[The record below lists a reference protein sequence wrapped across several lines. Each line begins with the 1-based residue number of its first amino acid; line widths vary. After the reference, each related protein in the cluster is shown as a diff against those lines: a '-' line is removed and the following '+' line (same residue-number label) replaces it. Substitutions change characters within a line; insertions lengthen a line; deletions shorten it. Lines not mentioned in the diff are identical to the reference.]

1 MTQDLESTN
10 AAAQPAHDE
19 PSVSGELLTQRE
31 LEVLAL
37 MGHGLTNKEISQR
50 LAISRRTVE
59 THIHHLLDKLGATT
73 RTRAVVEAGRLGLLE
88 ATAPAR
94 MSIAQK
100 SNLPIQLTALIGR
113 FEELAVVQALLEDC
127 RLLTLSGSGG
137 VGKTRIAIRVGLDR
151 LGSHRDG
158 VWFLDLSPLTD
169 ASLVPAAVA
178 KTLATRDDLRATPS
192 ESVVKSLATAQS
204 LLIFDNC
211 EHVLDGA
218 AELIHEI
225 LRGCPGVKI
234 LATSRQSLGVEG
246 EIVHRVPSLSVPEQV
261 PMVDAEVAATFGAVE
276 MFVDRARASD
286 SRFVLSDE
294 NAAAV
299 AEICVRLDGIPLA
312 IELAASRT
320 SALDVHS
327 LARKLGDRFS
337 LLTGGARTA
346 LPRHKTLTALIDWS
360 YDHLH
365 ADERRLLNRLGI
377 FCGFTLEA
385 ATAIC
390 AGEGL
395 DAGDFVD
402 LVAALVDKSLVTVDA
417 GPRRER
423 FRLLETTKAY
433 VLEELA
439 IAGEADLLARRH
451 AAYFLEQ
458 AIEADERYGYG
469 SAAAWL
475 ATVELDIENYRA
487 AMRWALKAR
496 NDIATG
502 AAIAGHLERLWFLG
516 GLAGEARA
524 WVALGLES
532 VDEDRDPAVAARL
545 WRARARFMQGEPMRA
560 SAERALMLYERVSDV
575 RGIAYSLRMLAYSLL
590 QTGSTDEAH
599 RVIERA
605 VAAFRERGDKVGIAS
620 CLGLLGVSAYAQGDL
635 AAGRRHYIR
644 AVAAC
649 REIGDELATAD
660 VLGNFGELEFADGHP
675 ERALRL
681 VSESLEITSR
691 GKEVANLAIDHN
703 NRAAYCIALGRL
715 GDARESAQAGLRCA
729 RGERNEWNTYV
740 ALQHLALLKAIS
752 GHAESAARVVGFVNA
767 QYERLALEREATE
780 KWAYDR
786 LLEELHRR
794 LERRDF
800 DELLAEGAAWS
811 EDMAVEAALIP

>member
-1 MTQDLESTN
+1 MTQDLESTT
-10 AAAQPAHDE
+10 ATGQPARDD
-19 PSVSGELLTQRE
+19 PSLSGELLTQRE

-73 RTRAVVEAGRLGLLE
+73 RTRAVVEAGRLGLLQ

-94 MSIAQK
+94 MSVAQK
-100 SNLPIQLTALIGR
+100 NNLPIQLTALVGR
-113 FEELAVVQALLEDC
+113 TEELAVVQALLDGS

-137 VGKTRIAIRVGLDR
+137 VGKTRIAVRVGLDR
-151 LGSHRDG
+151 LDRHHDG
-158 VWFLDLSPLTD
+158 VWFFDLSPLSD
-169 ASLVPAAVA
+169 PSLVPAVVA
-178 KTLATRDDLRATPS
+178 KTLATRDVLRATPT
-192 ESVVKSLATAQS
+192 ENIINMLAAMQS

-211 EHVLDGA
+211 EHVLDGVGT
-218 AELIHEI
+218 LIEEI
-225 LRGCPGVKI
+225 LRRCPGIRI

-246 EIVHRVPSLSVPEQV
+246 EVVHRVPSLSVPEQDPV
-261 PMVDAEVAATFGAVE
+261 VDAEQAAAFGAIE

-286 SRFVLSDE
+286 TRFVLTDE
-294 NAAAV
+294 NAPAV
-299 AEICVRLDGIPLA
+299 AEICIRLDGIPLA

-320 SALDVHS
+320 NALDVRS
-327 LARKLGDRFS
+327 LARKLEDRFS
-337 LLTGGARTA
+337 LLTGGSRTA

-360 YDHLH
+360 YDHLS
-365 ADERRLLNRLGI
+365 ADERRLLNRLGV
-377 FCGFTLEA
+377 FCGFTLDA

-395 DAGDFVD
+395 DEGDFVD
-402 LVAALVDKSLVTVDA
+402 LVAALVDKSLVAVEA

-423 FRLLETTKAY
+423 FHLLETTKAY

-439 IAGEADLLARRH
+439 IAGEMDLLARRH
-451 AAYFLEQ
+451 AAYFLKQ

-475 ATVELDIENYRA
+475 ATVELDVENYRA
-487 AMRWALKAR
+487 AMRWALTAR
-496 NDIATG
+496 NDVATG

-516 GLAGEARA
+516 GLAGEART

-532 VDEDRDPAVAARL
+532 IDEDCQPAVAARL

-560 SAERALMLYERVSDV
+560 SAERALKLYEHVGDL
-575 RGIAYSLRMLAYSLL
+575 RGAAYSLRMLAYSLL
-590 QTGSTDEAH
+590 QTGNTDEAR

-635 AAGRRHYIR
+635 AGGRRHYIQ

-681 VSESLEITSR
+681 VTESLEITSR

-715 GDARESAQAGLRCA
+715 QDARESACAGLRCA

-752 GHAESAARVVGFVNA
+752 GEVRSAARVVGYVNA

-780 KWAYDR
+780 KWAYER
-786 LLEELHRR
+786 LLEEIHRR
-794 LERRDF
+794 LSPPEF
-800 DELLAEGAAWS
+800 DELLAEGSAWS
-811 EDMAVEAALIP
+811 EDMAVDAASTP

>member
-10 AAAQPAHDE
+10 ASAQTAHDE
-19 PSVSGELLTQRE
+19 PFSAGELLTQRE

-37 MGHGLTNKEISQR
+37 MGHGLTNKEIAQR

-88 ATAPAR
+88 AAAPAR
-94 MSIAQK
+94 MSVSQK
-100 SNLPIQLTALIGR
+100 NNLPIQLTALSGR
-113 FEELAVVQALLEDC
+113 TEELAVVQALLDGS

-137 VGKTRIAIRVGLDR
+137 VGKTRIAVRVGLDR
-151 LGSHRDG
+151 LDRHRDG

-169 ASLVPAAVA
+169 PSLVPAVVA
-178 KTLATRDDLRATPS
+178 KTLATRDVLRATPT
-192 ESVVKSLATAQS
+192 ESIVNNLANAQS

-211 EHVLDGA
+211 EHVLESA
-218 AELIHEI
+218 AALIDEI
-225 LRGCPGVKI
+225 LRRCPGVSI
-234 LATSRQSLGVEG
+234 IATSRQSLGVES
-246 EIVHRVPSLSVPEQV
+246 EVVHRVPSLSVPENV
-261 PMVDAEVAATFGAVE
+261 AVLDAEQAATFGAVE

-286 SRFVLSDE
+286 TRFALTDE
-294 NAAAV
+294 NVAAV
-299 AEICVRLDGIPLA
+299 AEICIRLDGIPLA

-320 SALDVHS
+320 NTLDVHS

-360 YDHLH
+360 YDHLS
-365 ADERRLLNRLGI
+365 ADERRLLNRLGV
-377 FCGFTLEA
+377 FCGFTLDA
-385 ATAIC
+385 ATAVC
-390 AGEGL
+390 GGEGL
-395 DAGDFVD
+395 NSDDFVD
-402 LVAALVDKSLVTVDA
+402 LVAALVDKSLVAVEA
-417 GPRRER
+417 GPRGER

-439 IAGEADLLARRH
+439 IAGEGQLLARRH
-451 AAYFLEQ
+451 ADYFLQQ
-458 AIEADERYGYG
+458 AIQADERYGYG
-469 SAAAWL
+469 SAAVWL

-487 AMRWALKAR
+487 AMRWGLSAR

-532 VDEDRDPAVAARL
+532 IDEERQPAIAARL

-560 SAERALMLYERVSDV
+560 SAERALKLYERVGDM
-575 RGIAYSLRMLAYSLL
+575 RGVAYSLRMLAYSLL

-635 AAGRRHYIR
+635 AAGRRHYIQ

-681 VSESLEITSR
+681 VTESLEITSR

-703 NRAAYCIALGRL
+703 NRAAYCVALGRL
-715 GDARESAQAGLRCA
+715 EDARESAQAGLRCA

-752 GHAESAARVVGFVNA
+752 GGATSAANILGYVNA

-780 KWAYDR
+780 KWAYMR
-786 LLEELHRR
+786 LLEELRKR
-794 LERRDF
+794 LSPIEF
-800 DELLAEGAAWS
+800 DELLVEGSAWS
-811 EDMAVEAALIP
+811 EDMAVEAALTP